1 MSKEIKNIQ
10 KEFFHYKSLGDLTFI
25 QLNEKQILWKPNS
38 NSSSIGLII
47 KHLHGNMKSR
57 WTDFL
62 NSDGEKKWRKRDQEF
77 IEPKKNKKELL
88 QLWESDWSCL
98 FDALDSLSQK
108 DLEKE
113 VFIRN
118 MGQTVRAAIDR
129 QLCHYAYHV
138 GQIVFI
144 GKMITNEN
152 WKSLS
157 IRFGESEAYN
167 KERFSKPK
175 RTSHFSED

>member
-57 WTDFL
+57 WTNFL

-88 QLWESDWSCL
+88 QLWESGWSCL
-98 FDALDSLSQK
+98 FDTLDSLSQK

-157 IRFGESEAYN
+157 IPLGESEGYN